1 MECKICGKTFT
12 VQRYLSKHRRT
23 HDQTKV
29 QCPCGRSFSRR
40 DNLKRHQFLS
50 QTCRALEESFDI
62 DHVDNRNTFK
72 TEANTLVNNA
82 QISNLKSVRNGANVN
97 DNDDE
102 EDDYS
107 DTTLIQPK
115 TSKLKSVVNTVNNNL
130 PNKASSSPFTKSLFR
145 LQQHQQKRKLR
156 KIKKKKFATKGS
168 IGVWSNLHQ
177 Q

>member
-50 QTCRALEESFDI
+50 QTCRALEGSFDI

-72 TEANTLVNNA
+72 TEANTLVHNA
-82 QISNLKSVRNGANVN
+82 QVESNLKSVRNDANVN
-97 DNDDE
+97 DDDDDE
-102 EDDYS
+102 EGDYI
-107 DTTLIQPK
+107 DTSLIQPK
-115 TSKLKSVVNTVNNNL
+115 TSKLKSVVNAVNNL
-130 PNKASSSPFTKSLFR
+130 PHKASSSPFTKSLFR
-145 LQQHQQKRKLR
+145 LQQHQQK
-156 KIKKKKFATKGS
+156 
-168 IGVWSNLHQ
+168 W
-177 Q
+177 